1 MIIPD
6 MEFSIWQ
13 NEEIFRSE
21 VSVRFALA
29 VLQQQKQTG
38 YPFTLILS
46 VSYAKRTLAGSSR
59 FTAS

>member
-6 MEFSIWQ
+6 GEFSIWQ
-13 NEEIFRSE
+13 NEKIFRSE

-29 VLQQQKQTG
+29 ALLRQKQAG